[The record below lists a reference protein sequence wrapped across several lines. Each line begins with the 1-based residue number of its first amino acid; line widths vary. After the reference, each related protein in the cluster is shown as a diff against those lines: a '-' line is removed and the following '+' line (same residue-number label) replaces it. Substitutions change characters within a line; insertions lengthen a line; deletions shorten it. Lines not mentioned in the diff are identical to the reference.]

1 MITIR
6 LYYRC
11 VARAFGIADEAHRP
25 ILGEIKGTA
34 ILVLLHPLKQSQTI
48 FVTLRKWLKYGI
60 IKAMLNGLQ
69 KVFRV
74 ANPVAS
80 RLTPSVLLVMNPCAH
95 KSQRGETRFES

>member
-1 MITIR
+1 MKPIAPDNGRGKGYGDSSFITS
-6 LYYRC
+6 
-11 VARAFGIADEAHRP
+11 
-25 ILGEIKGTA
+25 
-34 ILVLLHPLKQSQTI
+34 LKQSQTN

-60 IKAMLNGLQ
+60 IKAMLSGLQ

-95 KSQRGETRFES
+95 KLQRGETRFES